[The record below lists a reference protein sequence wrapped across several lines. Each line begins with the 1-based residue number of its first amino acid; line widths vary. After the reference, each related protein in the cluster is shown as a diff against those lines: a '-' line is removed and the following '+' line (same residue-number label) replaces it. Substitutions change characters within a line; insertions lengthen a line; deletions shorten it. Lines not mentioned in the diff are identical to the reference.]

1 MTAPTAKVQ
10 TIKPGF
16 LGTLAG
22 SYMWLLT
29 LVCLIA
35 AVGLVWWSMPEE
47 GVHIEIHF
55 PDGHGLRVE
64 DTLRYRGIDV
74 GTVETVELKDDLESV
89 DVTVA
94 LKPFAEPL
102 ARDGSQFWIV
112 RPELNLGGISGL
124 ETAVGHKYIGV
135 LPGNVDAPGK
145 VRFAGMARM
154 PPDATNSPGIEII
167 LQGEHRLGLNSGSPV
182 SHRGVII
189 GRVLAV
195 ELAENGQTV
204 DSRLRIFDPYTH
216 LVTSKSKFW
225 SNSGIDFD
233 LRWGS
238 GLQFDI
244 ESFETVASGGV
255 AMLTIENGGQPVR
268 PGQLFSIV
276 STPESEWF
284 EQAKKVDVAKA
295 GLLRAAVAVQVQWKQ
310 KGRFFG
316 TAEKSAACVATHVTG
331 SNGHA
336 LRLPND
342 AVTKPEQ
349 AIDGS
354 FKVSLVADGTEL
366 DLSKLVTTEGKR
378 IGTLP
383 LPAGRSPTKAPFTK
397 QEIRRPDQA
406 EECLAVRYEG
416 DGAAGTFLHLPLTA
430 NQIDENWQLRDFD
443 GDRDVWHGAPVV
455 AKADG
460 SLIGFLIVEERSAK
474 IELVD

>member
-1 MTAPTAKVQ
+1 MPTAKVE

-16 LGTLAG
+16 LGTIGA

-29 LVCLIA
+29 LGCLVA
-35 AVGLVWWSMPEE
+35 AIGLVWWSMPEP

-74 GTVETVELKDDLESV
+74 GTVEAVELKNDLGGV
-89 DVTVA
+89 DVTVV
-94 LKPFAEPL
+94 LKPFAEGL
-102 ARDGSQFWIV
+102 AREGSQFWVV

-135 LPGNVDAPGK
+135 LPGNVDGPGQ
-145 VRFAGMARM
+145 VRFAGMAGM

-167 LQGEHRLGLNSGSPV
+167 LQGEHRLGLNSGAPV

-195 ELAENGQTV
+195 ELAENGKTV
-204 DSRLRIFDPYTH
+204 DSRVRIFEPYAH
-216 LVTSKSKFW
+216 IVTSKSKFW

-244 ESFETVASGGV
+244 ESLETVVTGGV
-255 AMLTIENGGQPVR
+255 AMLTIENGGKPVR
-268 PGQLFSIV
+268 PGQLFPIV
-276 STPESEWF
+276 SAPDSDWF
-284 EQAKKVDVAKA
+284 EQANEVDVAKA
-295 GLLRAAVAVQVQWKQ
+295 DLLRGAVALRVNWKQ
-310 KGRFFG
+310 KGRFYG
-316 TAEKSAACVATHVTG
+316 TAEKSAACVATHVSG
-331 SNGHA
+331 INGEA
-336 LRLPND
+336 LRLPQD
-342 AVTKPEQ
+342 IVTAPEK
-349 AIDGS
+349 AIEGS
-354 FKVSLVADGTEL
+354 FKVMLVASETEL
-366 DLSKLVTTEGKR
+366 DLSTLVTTEGKSM
-378 IGTLP
+378 GTLP
-383 LPAGRSPTKAPFTK
+383 VPTGVTPTEAPFT
-397 QEIRRPDQA
+397 QQQTRRPEQA
-406 EECLAVRYEG
+406 EDCLAVRYEG
-416 DGAAGTFLHLPLTA
+416 VGDAGTFLHLPLA
-430 NQIDENWQLRDFD
+430 ADQVDEDWQLRGFD

-455 AKADG
+455 SKDDG

>member
-1 MTAPTAKVQ
+1 MPTAKVQ
-10 TIKPGF
+10 DIKPGF
-16 LGTLAG
+16 FGNLAG

-29 LVCLIA
+29 LACLVA

-74 GTVETVELKDDLESV
+74 GTVEAVELKDDLAGV
-89 DVTVA
+89 DVTVV

-102 ARDGSQFWIV
+102 ARQGSQFWIV

-124 ETAVGHKYIGV
+124 DTAVGHKYIGV
-135 LPGNVDAPGK
+135 LPGEVDAPGQ
-145 VRFAGMARM
+145 VRFAGMAGM

-204 DSRLRIFDPYTH
+204 DSRLRIFDPYTY

-244 ESFETVASGGV
+244 ESLETVATGGV

-276 STPESEWF
+276 SAPESEWF
-284 EQAKKVDVAKA
+284 EQAKNVDVAKA
-295 GLLRAAVAVQVQWKQ
+295 DLLRAAVAVQVAWKQ
-310 KGRFFG
+310 KGRFYG
-316 TAEKSAACVATHVTG
+316 TAEKSMTCVATHVTD
-331 SNGHA
+331 SNGDA
-336 LRLPND
+336 LRLPLD
-342 AVTKPEQ
+342 IAIPPEK
-349 AIDGS
+349 AIEGS
-354 FKVSLVADGTEL
+354 FKVTLVADGTEL
-366 DLSKLVTTEGKR
+366 DLSTLATAEGKL

-383 LPAGRSPTKAPFTK
+383 LPAGVSPTEAPFTK
-397 QEIRRPDQA
+397 QETRRPEQA
-406 EECLAVRYEG
+406 EDCLAVRYEG
-416 DGAAGTFLHLPLTA
+416 TDDAGTFLHLPLDA
-430 NQIDENWQLRDFD
+430 NQIDENWQLRGFD

-460 SLIGFLIVEERSAK
+460 SLVGFLIVEKRSAK
-474 IELVD
+474 VELVE

>member
-1 MTAPTAKVQ
+1 MPTAKVQ
-10 TIKPGF
+10 AIKPGF
-16 LGTLAG
+16 LGTIGA

-29 LVCLIA
+29 LVCLVTAI
-35 AVGLVWWSMPEE
+35 GLVWWSMPEE

-74 GTVETVELKDDLESV
+74 GMVEAVELKSDLGGV
-89 DVTVA
+89 DVTVV
-94 LKPFAEPL
+94 LKPFAEGL
-102 ARDGSQFWIV
+102 AREGSQFWIV

-124 ETAVGHKYIGV
+124 DTAVGHKYIGV
-135 LPGNVDAPGK
+135 LPGNVDGPGR
-145 VRFAGMARM
+145 VRFAGMAGV

-195 ELAENGQTV
+195 ELAENGKTV
-204 DSRLRIFDPYTH
+204 DSRVRIFEPYAH
-216 LVTSKSKFW
+216 IVTSKSKFW

-238 GLQFDI
+238 GVQFDV
-244 ESFETVASGGV
+244 ESLETVVTGGV

-276 STPESEWF
+276 SSPEADWF
-284 EQAKKVDVAKA
+284 KQANEVDIAKA
-295 GLLRAAVAVQVQWKQ
+295 DLLRGAVAVRVDWKQ
-310 KGRFFG
+310 KGRFYG
-316 TAEKSAACVATHVTG
+316 TAEKSAACVATHVSG
-331 SNGHA
+331 SSGQT
-336 LRLPND
+336 LRLPQD
-342 AVTKPEQ
+342 VVTAPEK
-349 AIDGS
+349 AIEGS
-354 FKVSLVADGTEL
+354 FKVSLVSDGTEL
-366 DLSKLVTTEGKR
+366 DVSTLVTAEGKL

-383 LPAGRSPTKAPFTK
+383 LPAGVAPTQTPFT
-397 QEIRRPDQA
+397 QQGTRRPEQA
-406 EECLAVRYEG
+406 EDCLAVRYEG
-416 DGAAGTFLHLPLTA
+416 AGDAGTFLHLPLEA
-430 NQIDENWQLRDFD
+430 NQIDEGWQLREFD
-443 GDRDVWHGAPVV
+443 GDRDVWHGAPIVSKV
-455 AKADG
+455 DG